1 MPFPAA
7 LGWLCQ
13 RIRLG
18 RAAVE
23 CRDIAV
29 RIWQRH
35 TPSRLRRMGLC
46 SLCKQKTFQLSHN
59 ICPRRM
65 CFFFKKSP
73 TGNQT
78 MPAGFSVA
86 LSNTCCNWIAIGGIP
101 AWGGFGG
108 PLPWLAAPSGGTCQ
122 MLAKVSG
129 GRGPGL
135 QKQAG
140 VSKLET
146 ARSCTVG
153 LILLT
158 LASRVKP

>member
-1 MPFPAA
+1 
-7 LGWLCQ
+7 
-13 RIRLG
+13 
-18 RAAVE
+18 
-23 CRDIAV
+23 
-29 RIWQRH
+29 
-35 TPSRLRRMGLC
+35 
-46 SLCKQKTFQLSHN
+46 
-59 ICPRRM
+59 
-65 CFFFKKSP
+65 
-73 TGNQT
+73 
-78 MPAGFSVA
+78 MPASFSVA
-86 LSNTCCNWIAIGGIP
+86 LSNTCCNWIAISGIP
-101 AWGGFGG
+101 AWGGFGV

-158 LASRVKP
+158 LASRVKLRVSRNRNWGHRNKEIYAFVTVTS